1 MLSRSGAETMPV
13 TIVRLLG
20 RTGDLVRTQAFVLA
34 TVLVAAC
41 ITALLLVESGA
52 RNHTQPRDNT
62 HA

>member
-1 MLSRSGAETMPV
+1 MPV
-13 TIVRLLG
+13 TIARLLG